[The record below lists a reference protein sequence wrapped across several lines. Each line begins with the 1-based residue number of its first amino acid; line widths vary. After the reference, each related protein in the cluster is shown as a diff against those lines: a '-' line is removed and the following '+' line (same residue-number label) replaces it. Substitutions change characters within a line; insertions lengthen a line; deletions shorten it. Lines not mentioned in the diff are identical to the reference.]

1 MIKILVDENLSEHLA
16 DGLNEIQRPMDN
28 GIEVVS
34 MKSIFGKGI
43 KDEDWIPKWG
53 KKDGIF
59 LSADINISRT
69 RHLANLLQQNDF
81 GAFFLKIPNK
91 TSYWERVKVIIKH
104 WPEISKII
112 LNKKKPFAYLIT
124 PNKVEKLSL

>member
-1 MIKILVDENLSEHLA
+1 MIKLLVDENLSEHLA
-16 DGLNEIQRPMDN
+16 DGLNAIQRPMDN

-34 MKSIFGKGI
+34 MRSEFGKGT
-43 KDEDWIPKWG
+43 KDEEWIPKWG
-53 KKDGIF
+53 KKEGLF
-59 LSADINISRT
+59 LTLDLNIMHT
-69 RHLANLLQQNDF
+69 RHLSNLLEESKF

-112 LNKKKPFAYLIT
+112 LTKSKPYSYLIT
-124 PNKVEKLSL
+124 PNKIEKMS

>member
-1 MIKILVDENLSEHLA
+1 MIRILVDENLSEYFA
-16 DGLNEIQRPMDN
+16 EGLNAIQHPMDN

-34 MKSIFGKGI
+34 MKSVFGKGI
-43 KDEDWIPKWG
+43 KDEEWIPKWG

-59 LSADINISRT
+59 LTLDLNIMRT
-69 RHLANLLQQNDF
+69 RQLANLLDESHF

-112 LNKKKPFAYLIT
+112 LSKSKPFSYLIT
-124 PNKVEKLSL
+124 PNKIEKMN